1 MDALFEGAG
10 GFNRALAW
18 IEKDDSNYGDFF
30 KLWARGAVRATNLE
44 VGVSEGVENLLDK
57 LDQAERAQTIDA
69 VARVVEDDT

>member
-18 IEKDDSNYGDFF
+18 IESSNETYGDFF

-57 LDQAERAQTIDA
+57 LDQAERTQTID
-69 VARVVEDDT
+69 VVPRVVEDDT